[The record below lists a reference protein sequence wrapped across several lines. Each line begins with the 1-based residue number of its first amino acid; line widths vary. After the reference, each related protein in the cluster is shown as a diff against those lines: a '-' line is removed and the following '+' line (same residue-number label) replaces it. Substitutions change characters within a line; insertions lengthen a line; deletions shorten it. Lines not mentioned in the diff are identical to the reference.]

1 VNADERSSAERR
13 RLLDATRQAAAAARR
28 SRGGTGGAPKPGD
41 LYVLDAAAAFD
52 VEWLLTAAD
61 PRDPRRV
68 RLVAADTASW
78 VGAGDLE
85 VPAEES
91 AGPLVLRCRHRLWWD
106 GRDLPAERRTGRLGA
121 AVAAAAEE
129 RCRALDAG
137 TAAAPTPLE
146 RETGGDPEYRD
157 RDEELA
163 AARTAL
169 AAAAAESA
177 RRREADRFDRF
188 RRRGAFSSVPVL
200 RAAAAVLIAALAVTA
215 WWAAGLVRR
224 IDDLDRPQ
232 LVPEAAA
239 PVSVELQRGDPLEVP
254 YRDERAALRINT
266 FGLDPGGRYRL
277 QILDAAGEV
286 RFEDELT
293 VDPARYSVVLTWH
306 RRHLPPGHYEL
317 RLLDLSAEPPEPVLE
332 RGLRLIPAAP

>member
-1 VNADERSSAERR
+1 VSADDRSSAERQ
-13 RLLDATRQAAAAARR
+13 RLLDATRRAAAAARR
-28 SRGGTGGAPKPGD
+28 SRGEAGGAARPGD
-41 LYVLDAAAAFD
+41 LYALDAAAASD

-68 RLVAADTASW
+68 RLVAADTATW

-91 AGPLVLRCRHRLWWD
+91 AAPLVLRCRHHLWWD
-106 GRDLPAERRTGRLGA
+106 GRDLPAQRRTGRLGA

-146 RETGGDPEYRD
+146 RETGGDPDYRD

-163 AARTAL
+163 AARAAL
-169 AAAAAESA
+169 AAAAAEAA
-177 RRREADRFDRF
+177 RRREAERF
-188 RRRGAFSSVPVL
+188 RRRGAYSSVPLL

-215 WWAAGLVRR
+215 WWAAGLAQRV
-224 IDDLDRPQ
+224 DDLDRPQ
-232 LVPEAAA
+232 LVPEAA
-239 PVSVELQRGDPLEVP
+239 PVVSVELHRGEALEVP
-254 YRDERAALRINT
+254 YQGERAALRIST
-266 FGLDPGGRYRL
+266 LGLDPGSRYRL
-277 QILDAAGEV
+277 QVVDGAGEV
-286 RFEDELT
+286 RFQDDFT
-293 VDPARYSVVLTWH
+293 ADPDLYTLVLTWH
-306 RRHLPPGHYEL
+306 RRHLPPGDYEL

-332 RGLRLIPAAP
+332 SGLRLLATAP